1 MAWLLRASKR
11 AGLGVWR
18 ASGAYVKWEGVLAR
32 WKEQWEGAIAWGWS
46 QVLGGFP
53 NGSKLRFTGAGACS
67 FLSSVTQCNYSLGL
81 KNQGSRATLVLWTKE
96 AQSLREVRTLDSSP
110 CSLSQK
116 AIPSSLACPSILDL
130 GKYENASR
138 GGYNLNL
145 CTQSKISTP
154 RRGWPGSP

>member
-1 MAWLLRASKR
+1 MHARLQGRRCL
-11 AGLGVWR
+11 WR
-18 ASGAYVKWEGVLAR
+18 PGKGRKEFVLQQGSG
-32 WKEQWEGAIAWGWS
+32 S
-46 QVLGGFP
+46 LGGFP

-67 FLSSVTQCNYSLGL
+67 FLISVTQCNYSLGL